1 MIAARKHGLIGIDF
15 GAKVTKIAQLDRADG
30 HLRWR
35 RTTIARSREGGGVPC
50 SGDEIRRA
58 LETHGGFRGRA
69 AACVLSMSAT
79 DLRAIAVPPGSEA
92 ERRAMIAQELE
103 SVYGADDAARAF
115 DFWEPDS
122 TSAESGAIASESVNV
137 LSVAA
142 ARIQELIGT
151 LASAGLECEVLD
163 GMPCALARAMSMAAS
178 EIAGPAAAIDWGEA
192 NATVSI
198 VEHGRPQFTRLLRDC
213 GAGAMYAEIAR
224 SLGLD
229 GDEAV
234 EALTR
239 FGLPHAGHA
248 DPENDEICEVLADIL
263 GAHVQRLLDE
273 LNRTFS
279 FLRLQRQALLPK
291 RAWLFGAGA
300 AVRNIGPVLSDKLE
314 IPCEIWRLAA
324 PRRDTQTDAGDEI
337 FGPAAALSA
346 LGWTP

>member
-1 MIAARKHGLIGIDF
+1 LIAARKHGLIGIDF

-30 HLRWR
+30 NLHWR
-35 RTTIARSREGGGVPC
+35 RTTIARSREGGGLPC

-58 LETHGGFRGRA
+58 LEIHGGFRGRA
-69 AACVLSMSAT
+69 AACTLSMSAT
-79 DLRAIAVPPGSEA
+79 DLRTITVPPGSEA

-103 SVYGADDAARAF
+103 SVYGANGVAREF
-115 DFWEPDS
+115 DFWEPDA
-122 TSAESGAIASESVNV
+122 TSAESGKAAESVNV

-142 ARIQELIGT
+142 ARVQELIDT
-151 LASAGLECEVLD
+151 LANAGLECVVLD
-163 GMPCALARAMSMAAS
+163 GMPCALARAISMAAI

-198 VEHGRPQFTRLLRDC
+198 VEHGRPQFTRPLRDC
-213 GAGAMYAEIAR
+213 GAGGMYAEIGR

-229 GDEAV
+229 DAEAV

-248 DPENDEICEVLADIL
+248 DPENDEVREVLADIL
-263 GAHVQRLLDE
+263 GGHVQRLLDE

-279 FLRLQRQALLPK
+279 FLRLQRQALLPR

-300 AVRNIGPVLSDKLE
+300 AVRNIAPVLAEKLE

-324 PRRDTQTDAGDEI
+324 PPGDTLADAGDEI

-346 LGWTP
+346 LAWTP